1 MIKDWNRNGKRVSTA
16 DLGAVVA
23 ADDDADIPLDP
34 ARAGEM
40 VPIYPVTVEVVVV
53 VVAFALYAAAVVAED
68 DVVAAA
74 VGAAAGVKERVDAV
88 VAEERR
94 KDRVADY
101 SVLDLTKR
109 LANEE
114 DIGS

>member
-53 VVAFALYAAAVVAED
+53 VAFALYAAAVVAED

-74 VGAAAGVKERVDAV
+74 VGAAAGVKKRVDAV